1 MPRFGDTDSLI
12 AFYEYQLE
20 RYLQLGI
27 GESTYESGY
36 KHQGVIVSENL
47 IESTRRRLVQL
58 KLKKKGDLG

>member
-47 IESTRRRLVQL
+47 IESTRRRLIQL

>member
-20 RYLQLGI
+20 RYLQLCI
-27 GESTYESGY
+27 GVSTYESGY

-47 IESTRRRLVQL
+47 IESTRRRLIQL